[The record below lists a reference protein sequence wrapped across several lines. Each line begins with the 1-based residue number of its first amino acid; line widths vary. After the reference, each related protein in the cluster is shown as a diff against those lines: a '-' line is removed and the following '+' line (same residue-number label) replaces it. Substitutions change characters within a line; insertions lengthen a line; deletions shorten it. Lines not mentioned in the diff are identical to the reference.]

1 MTTSRHSDD
10 IRSRAPGY
18 APDTDYCLAVSD
30 ELHERGTFKMLALK
44 QIADVAFPTHWAAFR
59 LLAFE
64 GARVNNTV
72 ETALALILG
81 DIHSTAPVVR
91 IHSQCT
97 TGEAFHSL
105 LCDCNDQLHLALRVI
120 AAEGA
125 GVLVYELQEG
135 RGIGLLEKLRAYQL
149 QDQGLDTVEANL
161 QLGHAVD
168 LRDYALCVEI
178 LKHLKIRSL
187 QLMTNNPD
195 KIDAV
200 RSSGIEIARRL
211 SADVPGN
218 PHSARYVAVKRDKLG
233 HLNTTA
239 VGSSIAED
247 SSDHG
252 ASNAA

>member
-1 MTTSRHSDD
+1 
-10 IRSRAPGY
+10 
-18 APDTDYCLAVSD
+18 
-30 ELHERGTFKMLALK
+30 MLVLK

-125 GVLVYELQEG
+125 GVLSMNF
-135 RGIGLLEKLRAYQL
+135 RR
-149 QDQGLDTVEANL
+149 
-161 QLGHAVD
+161 
-168 LRDYALCVEI
+168 
-178 LKHLKIRSL
+178 
-187 QLMTNNPD
+187 
-195 KIDAV
+195 DAV
-200 RSSGIEIARRL
+200 SGCWKSCAPINARSRSGYSRSES
-211 SADVPGN
+211 SAGTCGRP
-218 PHSARYVAVKRDKLG
+218 A
-233 HLNTTA
+233 
-239 VGSSIAED
+239 
-247 SSDHG
+247 
-252 ASNAA
+252 